1 MPQMIITKT
10 MGRSFLSIFL
20 IFLLQNSTPLQTA
33 SAADKKLQD
42 VKTIEEMVVTGSRIK
57 KEWERQYKSI
67 AGKRIFTGP
76 YGESKYVIAISQELK
91 NRGKKKRVFTRGIKM
106 PHEYTSSS
114 LDRYHYPIT
123 DDCDIDRFKFY
134 QGDDFTAL
142 GYIQGSKRFSL
153 MS

>member
-1 MPQMIITKT
+1 MPEMIITKT

-91 NRGKKKRVFTRGIKM
+91 NRGEKKACLYPRYQDATRIHIQFTG
-106 PHEYTSSS
+106 S
-114 LDRYHYPIT
+114 L
-123 DDCDIDRFKFY
+123 
-134 QGDDFTAL
+134 
-142 GYIQGSKRFSL
+142 SL
-153 MS
+153 PDYR